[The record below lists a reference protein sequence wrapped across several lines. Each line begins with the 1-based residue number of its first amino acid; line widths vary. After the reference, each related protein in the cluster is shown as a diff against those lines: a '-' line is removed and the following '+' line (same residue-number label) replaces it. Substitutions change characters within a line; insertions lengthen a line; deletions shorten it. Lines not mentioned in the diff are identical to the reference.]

1 MCASWSDS
9 FHIWKCYCFM
19 SGCWL
24 IIKVIMILYR
34 TLHGTDC
41 GSKGTKIMRS
51 PFEMSTDDILRHFFF
66 FRWNQIRAVCPEWY
80 MNNIIDSHIQG
91 NCDLLSPLLGFI
103 NTGIIK
109 LISTESIQWVFYRFI
124 LGIFNKWILWCHRLV
139 LHSMQ
144 LNTSLKFK
152 PSSSKLYASWTRNKC
167 S

>member
-1 MCASWSDS
+1 MCLVIRFVSHLEMLL
-9 FHIWKCYCFM
+9 FHE
-19 SGCWL
+19 WL
-24 IIKVIMILYR
+24 LTDHKSHYDFIS
-34 TLHGTDC
+34 HGTDC

-152 PSSSKLYASWTRNKC
+152 PSSSKLCASWTRNKC